1 MRPIFSLTLR
11 IFVPA
16 PMENGWSW
24 TPWAGPDPVGTEE
37 LTSLTQLPRVLRTFG
52 RAASLLILPKDAD
65 RFNVTAFGATSGV
78 AYGRDQWFWDE
89 GVRIFRPHGD
99 PWAPRESSAT
109 QELNLAAIEVELPGR
124 PLVPGV
130 MGPAA

>member
-1 MRPIFSLTLR
+1 MRPVFSLTLR

-16 PMENGWSW
+16 PIENGWTW
-24 TPWAGPDPVGTEE
+24 TAWAGPDPVGTEE
-37 LTSLTQLPRVLRTFG
+37 LTSLAQLPRVLRTFG
-52 RAASLLILPKDAD
+52 RAASLLILPRDAEC
-65 RFNVTAFGATSGV
+65 FNVTAFGATSG
-78 AYGRDQWFWDE
+78 ACYGRDQWFWDE
-89 GVRIFRPHGD
+89 EVRIFRPHGE

-109 QELNLAAIEVELPGR
+109 QELSLASVSLALPGQ